1 LVDEVIDVA
10 AGSTGRTGL
19 EKFEFEFDKS
29 EKRVDELLSAVA
41 QSLLVVGL
49 PWLSEVLRVW
59 HVWLRSLLS
68 AYLTLLMFEKGRFGI
83 RRKLGV
89 VPK

>member
-10 AGSTGRTGL
+10 AGSTGRARL
-19 EKFEFEFDKS
+19 EKFELVFGKS

-41 QSLLVVGL
+41 QFLLVVGL
-49 PWLSEVLRVW
+49 PWLFEVLRVW

-68 AYLTLLMFEKGRFGI
+68 AYLTSMIFKKGGLVSG
-83 RRKLGV
+83 KLGV
-89 VPK
+89 VPM